1 MHSPLGRAGLTTGC
15 NCLVFIDRTELSF
28 DKGVADEDL
37 VLEEDEDDTTASME
51 MELSFTDD
59 MGVLV
64 TKATVLPTG
73 VIALRSKSS
82 PSSSS
87 STYSKIK
94 ANIFVSTVNNSPA
107 SANILFLFA
116 AKTFTGRGSAL
127 MGRVKVSPRP
137 RLLWCLSFWISSCSL

>member
-1 MHSPLGRAGLTTGC
+1 MYSPLGRAGLTTGC
-15 NCLVFIDRTELSF
+15 NCLVFIDKTEPSF
-28 DKGVADEDL
+28 GKGVADEDV

-59 MGVLV
+59 MGVLL
-64 TKATVLPTG
+64 TNATVLPIG

-87 STYSKIK
+87 SSYIK

-107 SANILFLFA
+107 LANILFSFV

-127 MGRVKVSPRP
+127 MGRMKVSPRP